1 MSKMKITLNEINNS
15 KSDIGEQRL
24 VNTII
29 KMTKNQTNK
38 QLQKNEQSLS
48 GH

>member
-1 MSKMKITLNEINNS
+1 MPKMKITLNEINNS

-29 KMTKNQTNK
+29 KMTKNQTINNYK
-38 QLQKNEQSLS
+38 KMNRA
-48 GH
+48 